1 MNRDPIFAGSPAA
14 TAGDSGATKR
24 LRAALYVAF
33 GILTLS
39 PLFWVRVPALVDY
52 PNHLARM
59 WILARHGSIPALDA
73 NYLVHW
79 RILPDLA
86 MDLIVPPL
94 SQIMPIETAGRVFVA
109 LTMLALV
116 GGTATLH
123 RVLHGRWAIWP
134 LWSALFVYNAVLF
147 WGFLNCL
154 FGVGAA
160 LFAMSGW
167 IASREWRAG
176 PRILLACVAS
186 LLLLLHLFAFGLYG
200 LSVALY
206 EIGERLRERRISL
219 SSLLSL
225 VAAGLQFL
233 PGIALWYSSLEHGG
247 STVTSFGD
255 VADKFYA
262 LISPFTFGYVPVPFD
277 GAVGLLALAF
287 LAFALLTRSLS
298 LAPQFRLLLPA
309 LAAVAVAM
317 PNVLSGSWG
326 ADMRLPVALAFVL
339 IAGTR
344 VRLAKGCAAAAF
356 AALAFCVLGLR
367 IWAVTESWRDYDR
380 QFAEFRAASRAVAP
394 GSRLLIVERLFGSET
409 PLPGV
414 PPAFAVLQRVA
425 YIHMAALSVI
435 DRAVFVPYLF
445 TGWTTI
451 AVAPRNRNIAQR
463 VGLPATPQELIKSA
477 DPEARKELDTGPD
490 IYGERPYWR
499 DWPGDFDFVLWID
512 FGAHPQQA
520 PRQLRLV
527 TLGSFFAIY
536 RVERTEPQKPQHAP
550 EKPLRG

>member
-1 MNRDPIFAGSPAA
+1 MKPDRILAA
-14 TAGDSGATKR
+14 SQAAADGDRTAAKG

-33 GILTLS
+33 GILTVS
-39 PLFWVRVPALVDY
+39 PLFWVQVPALVDY

-59 WILARHGSIPALDA
+59 WVLARHGGIPALDA

-79 RILPDLA
+79 RVLPDLA

-94 SQIMPIETAGRVFVA
+94 SRLMPIETAGRVFVA

-154 FGVGAA
+154 FGIGAA
-160 LFAMSGW
+160 LFALSGW
-167 IASREWRAG
+167 IATQEWRAG
-176 PRILLACVAS
+176 RRILLFAGVAS

-200 LSVALY
+200 LSVTLY

-219 SSLLSL
+219 PSLLSL
-225 VAAGLQFL
+225 IAAGLQFL
-233 PGIALWYSSLEHGG
+233 PGIALWYLSLEHAG
-247 STVTSFGD
+247 STVTSFGG
-255 VADKFYA
+255 VADKLYA

-277 GAVGLLALAF
+277 GAVGLLALGF
-287 LAFALLTRSLS
+287 LAFALLTRSLR

-344 VRLAKGCAAAAF
+344 LRLPKGRAAAAF

-367 IWAVTESWRDYDR
+367 IWAVTESWRDYGR
-380 QFAEFRAASRAVAP
+380 QFAEFRAASRVVAP
-394 GSRLLIVERLFGSET
+394 GSRLLIVESLSGNEK

-414 PPAFAVLQRVA
+414 PPALEVLQRVA
-425 YIHMAALSVI
+425 FIHMAALAVI
-435 DRAVFVPYLF
+435 DRSAFVPYLF

-451 AVAPRNRNIAQR
+451 AVAPRNQKIAQR
-463 VGLPATPQELIKSA
+463 VGLPATPEELIKSA

-499 DWPGDFDFVLWID
+499 DWPSNFDYVLWID
-512 FGAHPQQA
+512 FGAHPQQV

-536 RVERTEPQKPQHAP
+536 RVERSVPSDPQRVP
-550 EKPLRG
+550 